1 VFTGRRGVAVVS
13 EPAVVAVSVSTCELE
28 GEVLS
33 EEVSRVVEE
42 RLILRTSLD
51 LEIVPFPE
59 LFRDLM
65 LECEALRRAL
75 RMEGMVVNDGGSLGP
90 EGDGLYYGP
99 VDVFVCDIDLEPLER
114 FKRRWS
120 VRTDVLFWGAS
131 QLPAG
136 FW

>member
-1 VFTGRRGVAVVS
+1 MAVAS
-13 EPAVVAVSVSTCELE
+13 EPAVVAVSGSTCELE

-51 LEIVPFPE
+51 LELVLFPE

-90 EGDGLYYGP
+90 EGDG
-99 VDVFVCDIDLEPLER
+99 
-114 FKRRWS
+114 
-120 VRTDVLFWGAS
+120 
-131 QLPAG
+131 
-136 FW
+136 